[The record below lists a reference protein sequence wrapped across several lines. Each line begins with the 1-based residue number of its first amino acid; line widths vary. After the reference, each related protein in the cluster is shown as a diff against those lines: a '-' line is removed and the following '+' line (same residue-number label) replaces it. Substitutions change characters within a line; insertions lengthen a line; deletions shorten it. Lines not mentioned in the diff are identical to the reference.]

1 MFNFRARYLNN
12 LFNIIQKVSIAILA
26 IPNIILFFLNIFQI
40 VKVIPDY
47 LYIDVNNP
55 FMRLLTNTLFFGSIG
70 ISLSFIFLFFG
81 LFFKVKCLKI
91 YSKECLEIINETSLP
106 NKSPKVLYVYTT
118 HNDLIESRVLQNRQQ
133 TYKNFEVWVSDGS
146 SSNEWREKIKKFCS
160 ENNINLFQLGPE
172 GSKNKSDNL
181 NQFLKQHKG
190 DYDYLLIGDAD
201 EVFHPNFV
209 EYAMKIFCSN
219 KIKNLSYITPLNINY
234 RSKGIYPNTTR
245 ILESHILYWEMIS
258 RTFTQSNI
266 PHLAGQSCL
275 ISRKSL
281 VECNKV
287 EKFDEGNLEDW
298 YLESIMVEN
307 LNCGIILPC
316 TPCYFEPDVNVRAH
330 FSRIMRV
337 SDWIIRWWKVRRKEI
352 IKNYNEKY
360 SSWYRMYFI
369 HLIRPLLIFFS
380 LSLIILFSWI
390 LSNYWD
396 FAFKDNILF
405 WVFVGLLGTLSLLT
419 LTIKAFLV
427 VKMNFNLM
435 DNLLFPFVFLMWS
448 FVGNIEVFIHW
459 FKSLFLGR
467 YSSFGGSGTSRFLR
481 TKNKI
486 IKWWLWFIFLSIVIV
501 TFNSLIFVLMDW
513 WNVKWLIIIFNVYVG
528 VAWLGCISYLILWYI
543 NFIPYN
549 SSFKREDWIECKNV
563 FEW

>member
-91 YSKECLEIINETSLP
+91 YSNECLEIINQTKLP
-106 NKSPKVLYVYTT
+106 DKLPKVLYVYTT
-118 HNDLIESRVLQNRQQ
+118 HNDLIQSRVLQNSKQ

-172 GSKNKSDNL
+172 GSKNKADNL

-209 EYAMKIFCSN
+209 EYAMKFFCSN
-219 KIKNLSYITPLNINY
+219 KIKNLSYVTPLNINY
-234 RSKGIYPNTTR
+234 RSKGIYPNATR
-245 ILESHILYWEMIS
+245 ILESHIFYWEMIS
-258 RTFTQSNI
+258 RTFTQSNL
-266 PHLAGQSCL
+266 PPLAGQSCL

-281 VECNKV
+281 VECNKI

-298 YLESIMVEN
+298 YLESIMIEN
-307 LNCGIILPC
+307 LNCGIMLPC
-316 TPCYFEPDVNVRAH
+316 TPCYFEPDVNVRVH
-330 FSRIMRV
+330 FNRLMRL
-337 SDWIIRWWKVRRKEI
+337 SDWIIRWWKVRRKDI

-360 SSWYRMYFI
+360 SGWYKMYFFY
-369 HLIRPLLIFFS
+369 LIGPLSILFS
-380 LSLIILFSWI
+380 LSILSLLIWI
-390 LSNYWD
+390 FSNYWNY
-396 FAFKDNILF
+396 AFKDNILF
-405 WVFVGLLGTLSLLT
+405 WVFVGLSASSIFTMLIIR
-419 LTIKAFLV
+419 TILV
-427 VKMNFNLM
+427 AKINFNLI
-435 DNLLFPFVFLMWS
+435 DNLLFPFVFIMWS
-448 FVGNIEVFIHW
+448 FVGNIELFIHW
-459 FKSLFLGR
+459 FKSMFLGK
-467 YSSFGGSGTSRFLR
+467 YSSFGGSGNSRFLK
-481 TKNKI
+481 TKSKT
-486 IKWWLWFIFLSIVIV
+486 IKWWIWFVLLSIAIVI
-501 TFNSLIFVLMDW
+501 FNSLIFILSDW
-513 WNVKWLIIIFNVYVG
+513 WNIKWLIIIFNVFIGTV
-528 VAWLGCISYLILWYI
+528 WLGCVSYLILWYI

-549 SSFKREDWIECKNV
+549 SSFNREDWIECKNV